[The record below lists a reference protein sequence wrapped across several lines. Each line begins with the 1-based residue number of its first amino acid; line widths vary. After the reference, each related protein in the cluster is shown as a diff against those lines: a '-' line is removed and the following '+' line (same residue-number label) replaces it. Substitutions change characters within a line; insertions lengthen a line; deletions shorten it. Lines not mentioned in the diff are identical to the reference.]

1 MTLMTLHN
9 ILCFFSFISL
19 MFLYACLR
27 KLELRWVKE
36 ISIGPHTGSVVA
48 VVIMHQAHIN
58 PSSLGLMLIIPYQSI
73 ITPAFLSFNK
83 GGNHGSVIICRIG
96 EWSS

>member
-1 MTLMTLHN
+1 MRVYEKN
-9 ILCFFSFISL
+9 GI
-19 MFLYACLR
+19 
-27 KLELRWVKE
+27 KLGRGNLDRT
-36 ISIGPHTGSVVA
+36 TGSVVA

-83 GGNHGSVIICRIG
+83 GGNHGSVIICENG
-96 EWSS
+96 KWSS